1 MRRMPVSC
9 PGRAEGFTL
18 LELILVIAI
27 ISIMSAFAVPA
38 FSSLYGDIC
47 LKRAVLEIKG
57 MFKDAKLLSIQ
68 DKPCAIL
75 FDPAEGRASLY
86 SGRGPDDKWDTGDET
101 LVSELDISEMGGA
114 LSFGYGDRGPVR
126 NPRQLAK
133 TDDGVAFQYNRFA
146 SDEGIV
152 GKAGSVYIQSASS
165 GGAAALVFNS
175 VDFSCSIYKWDGKDW
190 IEM

>member
-18 LELILVIAI
+18 LELLLVIAI
-27 ISIMSAFAVPA
+27 ISVMSAFAVPA

-47 LKRAVLEIKG
+47 LKRAVLDMKTL
-57 MFKDAKLLSIQ
+57 FKDAKLLSIQ
-68 DKPCAIL
+68 GKSCAIL
-75 FDPAEGRASLY
+75 FDPAKGRATLY
-86 SGRGPDDKWDTGDET
+86 SGRGPDGKWDTGDET
-101 LVSELDISEMGGA
+101 LVSELDLSEMGGA
-114 LSFGYGDRGPVR
+114 LSFGYGTRGPVGR
-126 NPRQLAK
+126 PAE
-133 TDDGVAFQYNRFA
+133 DGISFVNNRFV

-152 GKAGSVYIQSASS
+152 GIAGSVYIQSASS

-175 VDFSCSIYKWDGKDW
+175 KDFSCSIHKWDGKDW

>member
-27 ISIMSAFAVPA
+27 ISVMSAIAVPA

-68 DKPCAIL
+68 DKSCAI
-75 FDPAEGRASLY
+75 FFNPAEGRATLY
-86 SGRGPDDKWDTGDET
+86 SGRGPDGKWDTGDET
-101 LVSELDISEMGGA
+101 LVSELDLSEMGGA
-114 LSFGYGDRGPVR
+114 LSFGYGTRGPASE
-126 NPRQLAK
+126 LAK
-133 TDDGVAFQYNRFA
+133 ADDGVAFQNNRFF
-146 SDEGIV
+146 SDAGVV
-152 GKAGSVYIQSASS
+152 GRGGSVYIQSASS
-165 GGAAALVFNS
+165 GGAAALVFNTA
-175 VDFSCSIYKWDGKDW
+175 DFSCSIYKWDGKDW
-190 IEM
+190 IKM

>member
-1 MRRMPVSC
+1 MCRTPASRQWRRK
-9 PGRAEGFTL
+9 GFTL

-27 ISIMSAFAVPA
+27 ISVMSAFAVPA

-68 DKPCAIL
+68 DKSCAIL
-75 FDPAEGRASLY
+75 FDPAKGRATLY

-101 LVSELDISEMGGA
+101 LVSELDLSEMGGG
-114 LSFGYGDRGPVR
+114 LSFGYGARGPVGR
-126 NPRQLAK
+126 PAEDGISF
-133 TDDGVAFQYNRFA
+133 DDNRFV
-146 SDEGIV
+146 SREGIV
-152 GKAGSVYIQSASS
+152 GAAGSVYIQSASS

-175 VDFSCSIYKWDGKDW
+175 ADFSCSVYRWDGKDW